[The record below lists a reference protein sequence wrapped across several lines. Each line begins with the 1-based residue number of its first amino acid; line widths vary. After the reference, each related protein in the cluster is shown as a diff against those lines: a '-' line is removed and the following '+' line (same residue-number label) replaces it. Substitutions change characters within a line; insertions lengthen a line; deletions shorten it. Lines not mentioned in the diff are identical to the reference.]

1 MILFQFK
8 SVEII
13 VRPFLAEL
21 DYTTL
26 NNLGKDISRE
36 FENIK
41 VTVATGNNSN
51 LVQLKKDTVFES
63 SFDRHR
69 NQWYSPKLLDWF
81 FEKFR
86 PNKDTIIL
94 FILDVDAYSNSLNF
108 VLGQAFHKG
117 GLGAI
122 YLPRIKQEFYGLKP
136 DMELFYKRM
145 VKESVHELGH
155 VFGFLHCQ
163 NPRCVMYFSNTL
175 SDTDNK
181 ERSFCQSCSTKN
193 LRSFK

>member
-1 MILFQFK
+1 
-8 SVEII
+8 
-13 VRPFLAEL
+13 LAEL